1 MSKVFICQCFYF
13 IQIGIIICIQN
24 YSFSQS
30 KKEQIQILST
40 RLDSLKTVQSSENLS
55 YIKRKTELE
64 SSISNF
70 DQRSS
75 ELLNTLSTKKENL
88 QNQILEN
95 KELEKDILAL
105 KLELKSIEDSIQK
118 MLDDQPIKF
127 LESSLINKS
136 DEETIQLF
144 NISLSNIDH
153 EGCNTFEK
161 FTVLGE
167 QNFISAKDTFCC
179 VVLGAICKEKIGP
192 VSGTNFIGLFEFSN
206 GNYKNIFSTEVKG
219 SYGYG
224 TSAQLEG
231 FKKIGSKNFV
241 VILNSGYN
249 GHGQSIEDRLFY
261 KINKSKIEMI
271 RIGEGEGILGKKH
284 ECFGGI
290 NCNNFE
296 GFTEW
301 KIKFLESNKEFFD
314 LEVVEKESNK
324 SKVKTTIL
332 KFNENTMRYE

>member
-1 MSKVFICQCFYF
+1 MYQSFIKFYIF
-13 IQIGIIICIQN
+13 GFLIFVNLI
-24 YSFSQS
+24 SFSQS

-40 RLDSLKTVQSSENLS
+40 RLDSLKTVQSIEKQNFE
-55 YIKRKTELE
+55 KRKTELE

-70 DQRSS
+70 DQRTS

-88 QNQILEN
+88 QYQITEN
-95 KELEKDILAL
+95 KRLEQDILAL

-118 MLDDQPIKF
+118 ILDEQPMQF
-127 LESSLINKS
+127 LENSLINKS
-136 DEETIQLF
+136 DEELIQLF

-192 VSGTNFIGLFEFSN
+192 VSGTNFIGLFKFSN
-206 GNYKNIFSTEVKG
+206 GNYKNIFTTEVKG

-241 VILNSGYN
+241 VILNSGYY
-249 GHGQSIEDRLFY
+249 GFGQSIEDRLFY
-261 KINKSKIEMI
+261 KVNKTRIEMI
-271 RIGEGEGILGKKH
+271 NIGDGEGILGKKH

-290 NCNNFE
+290 NCNDYE

-332 KFNENTMRYE
+332 KFNENTMSYE